1 MNTALQDLPWDTLIT
16 GALVFDGSGAAPQRL
31 DVAITGGR
39 VAGIGARLPREQARE
54 VLVREG
60 HWLMPGLIDIHT
72 HLDLEVEL
80 APGLSEV
87 VRHGTTTVVV
97 GNCSLGA
104 AFGAQR
110 EPGQDPIVDCFARVE
125 NIPKHVLSRCA
136 DRMAWDNT
144 ADYLAHL
151 DTVALGP
158 NMVPLVPHSML
169 RIQVMGLEDS
179 IRREPTPTE
188 LARMQQL
195 LQDAIDQ
202 GYVGFSTDG
211 LPFHYL
217 ANDPHRDRRIP
228 TQFASFGELQ
238 ALTGILRAADR
249 VWQVTPM
256 PDRPLE
262 TLRNYLLSSARLHGK
277 ALRVT
282 ALAAVEFAANRRGS
296 RALLGMARLVN
307 SRWLGGNMHLQ
318 ALSSPFTIWADGVTN
333 PIMEEM
339 HSTRALMAL
348 DLDDRE
354 GRAQLMADPAWMA
367 QFRSDWYRGR
377 RGFNGARLRALI
389 GMPLDNF
396 SRELKD
402 IVVERCPVEA
412 WQGESLGT
420 AYARLLAYQSG
431 DLSVARGAQERDF
444 LDSCPR
450 PIGDEAGFFIH
461 LLQSWDKSLRWHTV
475 IANRDP
481 ARVRELLFHRDT
493 LPGFNDSGAHLSN
506 LAFYDGNLLTL
517 KIAAEES
524 INRVSEAVRR
534 LTRAPA
540 DFFGIDAGR
549 LEEGARADITVVD
562 PVALARYDS
571 DAGRQLVWREEL
583 QAEQLVNRS
592 DGVVSDV
599 FIGGKAAWAQGAVTA
614 GLGHERMGSAL
625 RYQPRRH

>member
-1 MNTALQDLPWDTLIT
+1 MNASPQQTPWDTLIT
-16 GALVFDGSGAAPQRL
+16 GALVFDGSGAAPERV
-31 DVAITGGR
+31 DVAIAGGR
-39 VAGIGARLPREQARE
+39 IAARGEALPRANARV
-54 VLVREG
+54 VLERDG

-110 EPGQDPIVDCFARVE
+110 GPGQDPIVDCFARVE

-136 DRMAWDNT
+136 DQMTWNNT
-144 ADYLAHL
+144 ADYLRHL
-151 DTVALGP
+151 GTITLGP

-169 RIQVMGLEDS
+169 RVQVMGLEDS
-179 IRREPTPTE
+179 IRREPTAAE
-188 LARMQQL
+188 LERMGGL
-195 LQDAIDQ
+195 LKDAMEQ

-228 TQFASFGELQ
+228 TQSASFGELR

-249 VWQVTPM
+249 VWQLTPM

-262 TLRNYLLSSARLHGK
+262 TLRQYLLSSARLHGK
-277 ALRVT
+277 SLRVT

-296 RALLGMARLVN
+296 RALLGMAALVN
-307 SRWLGGNMHLQ
+307 SRFFGGNMHLQ
-318 ALSSPFTIWADGVTN
+318 ALSSPFTVWADGVTN

-339 HSTRALMAL
+339 PSTRALMAL
-348 DLDDRE
+348 DLEDRA
-354 GRAQLMADPAWMA
+354 GRERLMADPAWMA
-367 QFRSDWYRGR
+367 QFRADWYRGK
-377 RGFNGARLRALI
+377 RGLDAARLRAFI

-396 SRELKD
+396 SRELGD
-402 IVVERCPVEA
+402 IVVERCPVAA
-412 WQGESLGT
+412 WQGESLAT
-420 AYARLLAYQSG
+420 AYARLQAFQGGDRSIARDAEEQRFLA
-431 DLSVARGAQERDF
+431 A
-444 LDSCPR
+444 CPD
-450 PIGDEAGFFIH
+450 PVGDEAGFFIH

-475 IANRDP
+475 VANRDP
-481 ARVRELLFHRDT
+481 ERVRELLFHPHT

-517 KIAAEES
+517 KIAAEAGPE
-524 INRVSEAVRR
+524 RVSEAVRR

-540 DFFGIDAGR
+540 EFFGIDAGR
-549 LEEGARADITVVD
+549 LETGSRADITVLD
-562 PVALARYDS
+562 PVALAGYDS
-571 DAGRQLVWREEL
+571 DAGRQLIWREEL

-592 DGVVSDV
+592 DGVVTDV
-599 FIGGKAAWAQGAVTA
+599 FIGGKPAWRDGAPTP
-614 GLGHERMGSAL
+614 GLGQEKMGMAL
-625 RYQPRRH
+625 GFSGRH

>member
-1 MNTALQDLPWDTLIT
+1 MSSLMQAQPWDTLIT
-16 GALVFDGSGAAPQRL
+16 GALVFDGSGAAPERL
-31 DVAITGGR
+31 DVAIADGKV
-39 VAGIGARLPREQARE
+39 VACAAGLPHANARE
-54 VLVREG
+54 VLHREG

-110 EPGQDPIVDCFARVE
+110 SPGQDPIVDCFARVE

-136 DRMAWDNT
+136 DRMDWDNS
-144 ADYLAHL
+144 ADYLKHL
-151 DTVALGP
+151 GSIALGP

-228 TQFASFGELQ
+228 TQFASFGELK

-282 ALAAVEFAANRRGS
+282 ALAAVEFAANPRGS
-296 RALLGMARLVN
+296 RALLGMTRLVN
-307 SRWLGGNMHLQ
+307 SRFFGGNMHLQ
-318 ALSSPFTIWADGVTN
+318 ALSAPFTIWADGVTN

-339 HSTRALMAL
+339 PSTRALMAL

-354 GRAQLMADPAWMA
+354 GRARLMADPAWMA
-367 QFRSDWYRGR
+367 QFRHDWYRGR
-377 RGFNGARLRALI
+377 RGFDGARLRALI

-396 SRELKD
+396 SRELAD
-402 IVVERCPVEA
+402 VVVDRCPVEA
-412 WQGESLGT
+412 WCGASL
-420 AYARLLAYQSG
+420 AAAHARLLAFQAG
-431 DLSVARGAQERDF
+431 DARVARTGQERDF
-444 LDSCPR
+444 FEACPR
-450 PIGDEAGFFIH
+450 SVNDEAAFFIH
-461 LLQSWDKSLRWHTV
+461 LLQGWDKSLRWHTV

-481 ARVRELLFHRDT
+481 RRLRELLFDPNT

-517 KIAAEES
+517 KIAAEEGMG
-524 INRVSEAVRR
+524 RVAEAVRR

-540 DFFGIDAGR
+540 EFFGIDAGS
-549 LEEGARADITVVD
+549 LAPGARADITVVD

-571 DAGRQLVWREEL
+571 DRSRQLIWRDEL

-599 FIGGKAAWAQGAVTA
+599 FIAGRAAWQKGAVTPA
-614 GLGHERMGSAL
+614 LGRERMGSAL
-625 RYQPRRH
+625 GFTGRSA